1 MIHVSQIKDVYDWLR
16 ENNPNYANFKEFQGC
31 PCPILIEDENSMD
44 EDSENPTVEKQIEV
58 QYWFPSNGDPIASNS
73 VFNSQLEFVES
84 VLKNK
89 EPTLIFSSRNYQPDY
104 KLTLPL
110 LFPLCFPFG
119 SGGIEEP

>member
-16 ENNPNYANFKEFQGC
+16 KNNPNNANFKEFQGC

-58 QYWFPSNGDPIASNS
+58 KYWFPSNGDPIASNS
-73 VFNSQLEFVES
+73 VFNSQSEFVES

-104 KLTLPL
+104 KLI
-110 LFPLCFPFG
+110 F
-119 SGGIEEP
+119 